1 MNPETLHELAEK
13 YVEVRELL
21 KDNQSLSVMLIKA
34 QVDSWRA
41 AMLDRLAEFD
51 RAHTAADAKLA
62 DRLTEAERKLE
73 MQSAY
78 NARLRDRIKVLE
90 AHNATTAQGGAQE
103 QARAEQAKA
112 EASSG

>member
-1 MNPETLHELAEK
+1 MNPERLHELAEK
-13 YVEVRELL
+13 YIEVRELM
-21 KDNQSLSVMLIKA
+21 KDNQSLSVRLIKA

-51 RAHTAADAKLA
+51 RSHTAADAKLA
-62 DRLTEAERKLE
+62 DRIRHLEERLE
-73 MQSAY
+73 MAAKF
-78 NARLRDRIKVLE
+78 NGGLLKRIKALE